1 MFFKLR
7 RRLVVWILLVTS
19 LSLGIAHAHWFYP
32 HLAIPMED
40 DYADEVVETP
50 LMFDLPPEMRMH
62 LNEGFWV
69 LAVEC
74 QPHQCPL
81 INHRVG

>member
-1 MFFKLR
+1 MFSKLR
-7 RRLVVWILLVTS
+7 RWLVVWILSVTS

-32 HLAIPMED
+32 HPIIPMEG

-50 LMFDLPPEMRMH
+50 LLFDLPATMRLR

-69 LAVEC
+69 LAVKC
-74 QPHQCPL
+74 RPHQHPL